1 MAVKMNATQD
11 LNLNNSKPNFH
22 HWLAVLFMASCFAFA
37 WWLTPHKTWFE
48 HIGSPQY
55 EKIIPKQFGD
65 WVEVSDALGSAIV
78 DPEQQDALNN
88 LYTQI
93 VGRTYLHRPS
103 GRQVMLSVAYG
114 DNQTFSKQLHRPEAC
129 YSSQGFTIEDL
140 HEEILKTPS
149 FPIAVN
155 RMTGSQ
161 RSTLEQVTYFI
172 RIGDKVISGPP
183 QALNYARMVMGLKG
197 YIADGLLFRVSEV
210 SDDAK
215 NSNQLNDQFINE
227 LLKAI
232 GTSQQALLIGM
243 RTT

>member
-1 MAVKMNATQD
+1 MEVKMNLTQD

-65 WVEVSDALGSAIV
+65 WVEVPDALGSSIV

-93 VGRTYLHRPS
+93 VGRTYLHKPS

-114 DNQTFSKQLHRPEAC
+114 DNQTYSKQLHRPESC
-129 YSSQGFTIEDL
+129 YSSQGFKIDSL
-140 HEEILKTPS
+140 HEEVMKTPFS
-149 FPIAVN
+149 PINVR
-155 RMTGSQ
+155 RMTAS
-161 RSTLEQVTYFI
+161 RNSSLEQVTYFI
-172 RIGDKVISGPP
+172 RIGDKVIGGPP
-183 QALNYARMVMGLKG
+183 SALNYARMGMGLKG
-197 YIADGLLFRVSEV
+197 YIADGLLFRISEV
-210 SDDAK
+210 ADDEK
-215 NSNQLNDQFINE
+215 SSNQLNDLFIND
-227 LLKAI
+227 LLKAFNPDERAMVI
-232 GTSQQALLIGM
+232 GLNV
-243 RTT
+243 